1 MNTVLSLSTAPWRA
15 HRLLL
20 AASIGT
26 ALLLLA
32 ACGSDSP
39 ATSNTD
45 TAADATAA
53 AQATT
58 DDGGDTVESTGDSQS
73 GSQADSASA
82 SDTSQDSAT
91 ATAAAVE
98 QYLADA
104 NALLSAVTT
113 TSGSVATQLENADV
127 ESAVW
132 RTKTADVLREL
143 SVLLDSAQYLAVPP
157 EYTAQHQVLI
167 DATDRYSWATAML
180 ADGVETLDL
189 NTISDAA
196 ALLANAS
203 LELAT
208 AQAALAG

>member
-1 MNTVLSLSTAPWRA
+1 MAPQHL

-20 AASIGT
+20 GSTIAT

-32 ACGSDSP
+32 ACGSDTP
-39 ATSNTD
+39 ATSVAD
-45 TAADATAA
+45 TTADATSV
-53 AQATT
+53 AQTST
-58 DDGGDTVESTGDSQS
+58 GDGGDTVAATGDSQ
-73 GSQADSASA
+73 ADSTS
-82 SDTSQDSAT
+82 SNDTGRKS
-91 ATAAAVE
+91 TAAADTVPPAE

-113 TSGSVATQLENADV
+113 TSDSVATQLENADV

-132 RTKTADVLREL
+132 RTETAEVLREL
-143 SVLLDSAQYLAVPP
+143 SVLLDSAQDLAAPP
-157 EYTAQHQVLI
+157 EYIAQHQALI
-167 DATDRYSWATAML
+167 DATGKYSWATAML

-189 NTISDAA
+189 NTIGDAA